1 MLRDM
6 EELLNLVCDLE
17 IKDYMREALNC
28 YNSGSYK
35 ACVIMSVIAGI
46 YDLNKKVEVLASSNE
61 AIRKLKD
68 NVKKKKDNLKPY
80 EKYLIEKCET
90 AEIDMLNSNEKKEL
104 IRCLD
109 TRNDCAHPS
118 NFICSAEK
126 ARDIYSSIID
136 IICSKP
142 ALYGCNK
149 INEIV
154 EELNEQTFFPVLEN
168 ERVEEI
174 VRDYINRFH
183 SKAILPLLKKVVETI
198 IKNENS
204 TKNEN
209 AIYFLA
215 ISEKCISNFPESY
228 LKEFLKEKNEK
239 YLLQLLGINSDI
251 LKYFSDTD
259 IERIIKRFENYL
271 KSEKINNLDN
281 WIKILL
287 SEKLRKDNYINEVLI
302 KLFNEENKIIIV
314 IDVFKKLLDSAKND
328 MELKDFVLTELKK
341 NYNRVF
347 NEKNICEKNTLEFI
361 KLIDNDEVY
370 EQWLSKIIDYFGGTT
385 SFYKQNDII
394 EWSFRKIPEELWI
407 KKVSENI
414 KIRLVKI
421 ILDNTNPKYGNC
433 SYNARNLMEN
443 FQDEYPKL
451 IGEFLEQLLRRGDKN
466 ELKKYE
472 WFIKLL
478 KKSKIKDEIEEK
490 IKIIK
495 EETMDIVSSEE
506 DFDFDIE

>member
-1 MLRDM
+1 M
-6 EELLNLVCDLE
+6 
-17 IKDYMREALNC
+17 
-28 YNSGSYK
+28 
-35 ACVIMSVIAGI
+35 
-46 YDLNKKVEVLASSNE
+46 
-61 AIRKLKD
+61 
-68 NVKKKKDNLKPY
+68 
-80 EKYLIEKCET
+80 
-90 AEIDMLNSNEKKEL
+90 
-104 IRCLD
+104 
-109 TRNDCAHPS
+109 
-118 NFICSAEK
+118 
-126 ARDIYSSIID
+126 
-136 IICSKP
+136 
-142 ALYGCNK
+142 
-149 INEIV
+149 
-154 EELNEQTFFPVLEN
+154 
-168 ERVEEI
+168 
-174 VRDYINRFH
+174 
-183 SKAILPLLKKVVETI
+183 
-198 IKNENS
+198 
-204 TKNEN
+204 
-209 AIYFLA
+209 
-215 ISEKCISNFPESY
+215 
-228 LKEFLKEKNEK
+228 
-239 YLLQLLGINSDI
+239 
-251 LKYFSDTD
+251 
-259 IERIIKRFENYL
+259 
-271 KSEKINNLDN
+271 DN

-506 DFDFDIE
+506 DFDFDI

>member
-1 MLRDM
+1 M
-6 EELLNLVCDLE
+6 
-17 IKDYMREALNC
+17 
-28 YNSGSYK
+28 
-35 ACVIMSVIAGI
+35 
-46 YDLNKKVEVLASSNE
+46 
-61 AIRKLKD
+61 
-68 NVKKKKDNLKPY
+68 
-80 EKYLIEKCET
+80 
-90 AEIDMLNSNEKKEL
+90 
-104 IRCLD
+104 D

-183 SKAILPLLKKVVETI
+183 SKAILPLLKKVAETI

-215 ISEKCISNFPESY
+215 ISEKCISNFPEIY

-451 IGEFLEQLLRRGDKN
+451 IDEFLEQLIKSNDINDLNYKWFVENYIKNNEKKNNILKNFNYLKEKN
-466 ELKKYE
+466 ENE
-472 WFIKLL
+472 LL
-478 KKSKIKDEIEEK
+478 SEEEIELNFQE
-490 IKIIK
+490 
-495 EETMDIVSSEE
+495 
-506 DFDFDIE
+506 F

>member
-1 MLRDM
+1 
-6 EELLNLVCDLE
+6 
-17 IKDYMREALNC
+17 
-28 YNSGSYK
+28 
-35 ACVIMSVIAGI
+35 
-46 YDLNKKVEVLASSNE
+46 
-61 AIRKLKD
+61 
-68 NVKKKKDNLKPY
+68 
-80 EKYLIEKCET
+80 
-90 AEIDMLNSNEKKEL
+90 MLNSNEKKEL

-183 SKAILPLLKKVVETI
+183 SKAILPLLKKVAETI

-215 ISEKCISNFPESY
+215 ISEKCISNFPEIY

-451 IGEFLEQLLRRGDKN
+451 IDEFLEQLIKSNDINDLNYKWFVENYIKNNEKKNNILKNFNYLKEKN
-466 ELKKYE
+466 ENE
-472 WFIKLL
+472 LL
-478 KKSKIKDEIEEK
+478 SEEEIELNFQE
-490 IKIIK
+490 
-495 EETMDIVSSEE
+495 
-506 DFDFDIE
+506 F